1 MRLSVR
7 AAAALPSVWEQFYM
21 QASTVVRLH
30 VQNALEQHDQTT
42 LAYAVNRLKGSEWT
56 LAQEALQAT
65 NKLLHAFLI
74 KNPHKVKGRSR
85 PKVKQFKRGNR
96 QFKAKIRAR
105 TGNGSMDH
113 HRHGS
118 PCAGVGNVTMPSQ
131 IIVSTQEVVTHK

>member
-74 KNPHKVKGRSR
+74 KNP
-85 PKVKQFKRGNR
+85 
-96 QFKAKIRAR
+96 AK
-105 TGNGSMDH
+105 
-113 HRHGS
+113 
-118 PCAGVGNVTMPSQ
+118 
-131 IIVSTQEVVTHK
+131 